1 MKPKQKFWNFARN
14 ETTGERELHIN
25 GAISDEVW
33 WGDECT
39 PSNFRAELFSGNG
52 DITVWINSHGGSV
65 FAASEIYT
73 MLSAEYKGKV
83 TAKIPAICASA
94 ASVIAMSADTVLM
107 SPTAYMLIHNPS
119 TIAIGDSEEMRRVAV
134 DLDKVKEGII
144 NAYEKRTGLSREQLN
159 LLMNKAELIPS
170 NEAIEHGLADGYIEK
185 SEPVTEPITGK
196 FEKQIVN
203 QTEPITEPV
212 VDENKTTIESCY
224 ARLKLFNGGIFPP
237 CN

>member
-1 MKPKQKFWNFARN
+1 MKSRFWNFSKSEN
-14 ETTGERELHIN
+14 GERELHIN

-39 PSNFRAELFSGNG
+39 QLNFRTELFSGTG

-83 TAKIPAICASA
+83 TVKIPAICASA

-119 TIAIGDSEEMRRVAV
+119 TIAIE
-134 DLDKVKEGII
+134 I
-144 NAYEKRTGLSREQLN
+144 
-159 LLMNKAELIPS
+159 
-170 NEAIEHGLADGYIEK
+170 
-185 SEPVTEPITGK
+185 
-196 FEKQIVN
+196 
-203 QTEPITEPV
+203 
-212 VDENKTTIESCY
+212 
-224 ARLKLFNGGIFPP
+224 
-237 CN
+237 